1 MSETLEAE
9 IQTAAPEVKTVAS
22 FGKPERIANNPQQPK
37 AVEEPAA
44 TAAPEGKAEG
54 EGAAGAATTEPEK
67 PSGEIVNP
75 LSDEEL
81 KSEYEKRFP
90 TQAQQTEEQKA
101 AKDLEFEKR
110 MLDLYVE
117 KGFNGEEFYAIKKAA
132 SADLTELS
140 KAQLTSELK
149 AKGFSDEA
157 ITEMQVERYYQ
168 INPDELLQGDEEEDK
183 EYEARK
189 ELVRQ
194 KVAYGTEKLNSYGA
208 KVQKNAKDILNTLK
222 EAVLESDLQK
232 QKDAEFI
239 AKIDEVSKSLPR
251 KMNVQLGK
259 LNDED
264 LGSVDADVSESDIAE
279 IVAQLKD
286 PEQRNKLLYTG
297 ESSTELN
304 IDGIANLLLRNKS
317 LEKIAREALLEGQTR
332 QVEIFKKT
340 FPVRNPNALGVGG
353 SPVIPAK
360 TGSGRQVA
368 SFGKSQRMGR

>member
-37 AVEEPAA
+37 AADP
-44 TAAPEGKAEG
+44 APEGKAEG
-54 EGAAGAATTEPEK
+54 KAEDEGAAGAATPELEK

-81 KSEYEKRFP
+81 KAEYEKRFP
-90 TQAQQTEEQKA
+90 TTAQQTEEQKKA
-101 AKDLEFEKR
+101 TELAFEKR

-117 KGFNGEEFYAIKKAA
+117 KGYNGEEFYLIKQAA
-132 SADLTELS
+132 SADLSELS
-140 KAQLTSELK
+140 KAELTKELK
-149 AKGFSDEA
+149 AKGFDDAA
-157 ITEMQVERYYQ
+157 ITQIQVERYYQ
-168 INPDELLQGDEEEDK
+168 LNPDELEQGAEEEDA
-183 EYEARK
+183 EFEARK
-189 ELVRQ
+189 EAVRK
-194 KVAYGTEKLNSYGA
+194 KVAYGTEKLTNRSA
-208 KVQKNAKDILNTLK
+208 HMQKNAKDILNTLK

-264 LGSVDADVSESDIAE
+264 LGSVDADVSESEIAE

-286 PEQRNKLLYTG
+286 PTQRNKLLYTG

-340 FPVRNPNALGVGG
+340 FPIRNPNALGVGG
-353 SPVIPAK
+353 SPAIPAK